1 MPDRI
6 SATGSVTVG
15 SSATGEI
22 ETANGFAREK
32 ERAMQAR
39 RLSGVLG
46 RPGVAP
52 VKKGL
57 TFPEC
62 GFHLE
67 SSSRAE
73 PSRAEPSRA
82 EPSRAEPSR
91 AEPSRAEPSRAEP
104 SRAEPSRAEPSRA
117 EPSRAEPSRA
127 EPSRAEP
134 SRAEPSRAE
143 PSRAEPS
150 RAEPSRAEPSR
161 AEPSRAEPSRAEA
174 MTAPRPLVQHCPP
187 SPPRW
192 GGGSSPYICAVPA
205 ASRPADPPARSP

>member
-6 SATGSVTVG
+6 SATGSVTAG

-22 ETANGFAREK
+22 ETANGLAREE
-32 ERAMQAR
+32 ERAMQAQ

-46 RPGVAP
+46 RPGAAP

-67 SSSRAE
+67 SRAE

-117 EPSRAEPSRA
+117 EPSRAGS
-127 EPSRAEP
+127 S
-134 SRAEPSRAE
+134 
-143 PSRAEPS
+143 
-150 RAEPSRAEPSR
+150 
-161 AEPSRAEPSRAEA
+161 
-174 MTAPRPLVQHCPP
+174 TARPRRLTACRPLGAAIPLHRPHPP
-187 SPPRW
+187 PAGRRVSRVWPAGGAVSSTPCGRSPPWRCSRW
-192 GGGSSPYICAVPA
+192 SA
-205 ASRPADPPARSP
+205 A

>member
-6 SATGSVTVG
+6 SATGSVTAG

-22 ETANGFAREK
+22 ETANGLAREE
-32 ERAMQAR
+32 ERAMQAQ

-46 RPGVAP
+46 RPGAAP

-67 SSSRAE
+67 SRAE

-134 SRAEPSRAE
+134 SRAGS
-143 PSRAEPS
+143 S
-150 RAEPSRAEPSR
+150 
-161 AEPSRAEPSRAEA
+161 
-174 MTAPRPLVQHCPP
+174 TARPRRLTACRPLGAAIPLHRPHPP
-187 SPPRW
+187 PAGRRVSRVWPAGGAVSSTPCGRSPPWRCSRW
-192 GGGSSPYICAVPA
+192 SA
-205 ASRPADPPARSP
+205 A

>member
-1 MPDRI
+1 MPNRI
-6 SATGSVTVG
+6 SATGSVTAG

-22 ETANGFAREK
+22 ETANGFAREE

-46 RPGVAP
+46 RPGATA
-52 VKKGL
+52 VKEGL
-57 TFPEC
+57 TSPEC

-67 SSSRAE
+67 SRAE

-127 EPSRAEP
+127 G
-134 SRAEPSRAE
+134 
-143 PSRAEPS
+143 
-150 RAEPSRAEPSR
+150 
-161 AEPSRAEPSRAEA
+161 AEA
-174 MTAPRPLVQHCPP
+174 MTAPRAQHR
-187 SPPRW
+187 PPR
-192 GGGSSPYICAVPA
+192 A
-205 ASRPADPPARSP
+205 A

>member
-6 SATGSVTVG
+6 SSTGSVTVG
-15 SSATGEI
+15 TSATGEI
-22 ETANGFAREK
+22 ETANGFAREE

-46 RPGVAP
+46 RPGAAP

-67 SSSRAE
+67 SRAE

-91 AEPSRAEPSRAEP
+91 AEPSRAEPSACHLGLTACRPGGAAVLLHQRHP
-104 SRAEPSRAEPSRA
+104 PPAGRRVSRAS
-117 EPSRAEPSRA
+117 
-127 EPSRAEP
+127 
-134 SRAEPSRAE
+134 
-143 PSRAEPS
+143 
-150 RAEPSRAEPSR
+150 
-161 AEPSRAEPSRAEA
+161 
-174 MTAPRPLVQHCPP
+174 
-187 SPPRW
+187 
-192 GGGSSPYICAVPA
+192 
-205 ASRPADPPARSP
+205 PARGAGWCARPGCWPL

>member
-6 SATGSVTVG
+6 SSTGSVTVG
-15 SSATGEI
+15 TSATGEI
-22 ETANGFAREK
+22 ETANGFAREE

-46 RPGVAP
+46 RPGAAP

-67 SSSRAE
+67 SRAE

-104 SRAEPSRAEPSRA
+104 SRAEPSACHLGLTACRPGGAAVLLHQRHPPPAGRRVSRA
-117 EPSRAEPSRA
+117 S
-127 EPSRAEP
+127 
-134 SRAEPSRAE
+134 
-143 PSRAEPS
+143 
-150 RAEPSRAEPSR
+150 
-161 AEPSRAEPSRAEA
+161 
-174 MTAPRPLVQHCPP
+174 
-187 SPPRW
+187 
-192 GGGSSPYICAVPA
+192 
-205 ASRPADPPARSP
+205 PARGAGWCARPGCWPL

>member
-22 ETANGFAREK
+22 EAANGFAREE

-46 RPGVAP
+46 RPGAAP

-67 SSSRAE
+67 SRAE

-143 PSRAEPS
+143 PSRAGSSTARPRRLTACRPLGAAIPLHRPHPPPRGGRVS
-150 RAEPSRAEPSR
+150 RAWPARGAASSTPCGR
-161 AEPSRAEPSRAEA
+161 
-174 MTAPRPLVQHCPP
+174 
-187 SPPRW
+187 SPPRR
-192 GGGSSPYICAVPA
+192 C
-205 ASRPADPPARSP
+205 SRS

>member
-6 SATGSVTVG
+6 SSTGSVTVG
-15 SSATGEI
+15 TSATGEI
-22 ETANGFAREK
+22 ETANGFAREE

-46 RPGVAP
+46 RPGAAP

-67 SSSRAE
+67 SRAE

-117 EPSRAEPSRA
+117 EPSRAEPSACHLGLTACRPGGA
-127 EPSRAEP
+127 AVLLHQRHPPPAGRRVSRA
-134 SRAEPSRAE
+134 S
-143 PSRAEPS
+143 
-150 RAEPSRAEPSR
+150 
-161 AEPSRAEPSRAEA
+161 
-174 MTAPRPLVQHCPP
+174 
-187 SPPRW
+187 
-192 GGGSSPYICAVPA
+192 
-205 ASRPADPPARSP
+205 PARGAGWCARPGCWPL